1 MKQQWFYWFVIVLVF
16 FNTVCVAVEHY
27 NQPPWLTEFLC
38 KFFFLFFFYT
48 FVCPSCDTPSSVC
61 RLRWI
66 CLLGFVHDGDVHQNV
81 RTGPED
87 LLWVVVQ
94 PLRLRRHQRLD
105 FRSYLV
111 CVQVGLVWP
120 LCSQSAPIAPSL
132 QSHQVRFSLPTSDLL
147 YWTADVGWG
156 GWFHLRFWCLF
167 FFFFP
172 FCPRPYVSFTLG
184 TGPHCETWWS
194 RCWARCALSSL
205 YSFYSSCSFWSSL
218 YWGCNSLEGLSISQR
233 AHHQP
238 TSTAFRLPCSP
249 FSRSVPPLFLF
260 SFYLFLGLVAG
271 CIAIH
276 YCYTRSCNIAA
287 AAAWPTFLLYSPSV
301 YVCWDM
307 TRQSQY
313 IYILCSYMTR

>member
-38 KFFFLFFFYT
+38 KFFFLFFF
-48 FVCPSCDTPSSVC
+48 
-61 RLRWI
+61 LHI
-66 CLLGFVHDGDVHQNV
+66 CLSILWYAVVCMQITLNLPSWVCSWRRCSSKCTHWARGSTLSRRSTASIASSSAARFSKLSGLRSSRARLASLFSERSDCSESSKSPSTFLPPYLRPFVLNC
-81 RTGPED
+81 
-87 LLWVVVQ
+87 WCW
-94 PLRLRRHQRLD
+94 LRRMI
-105 FRSYLV
+105 SSEILV
-111 CVQVGLVWP
+111 SV
-120 LCSQSAPIAPSL
+120 
-132 QSHQVRFSLPTSDLL
+132 LL
-147 YWTADVGWG
+147 
-156 GWFHLRFWCLF
+156 L
-167 FFFFP
+167 FP
-172 FCPRPYVSFTLG
+172 FCPRPRPSVSFTLG

-260 SFYLFLGLVAG
+260 
-271 CIAIH
+271 
-276 YCYTRSCNIAA
+276 
-287 AAAWPTFLLYSPSV
+287 FLLSISRPRCRLYSH
-301 YVCWDM
+301 
-307 TRQSQY
+307 TLLLHE
-313 IYILCSYMTR
+313 IL